1 MATTAELQ
9 RLDALLTR
17 LIPLSQAARGELIKA
32 DDWNTIVS
40 TLIELGRALYSEA
53 AGAEVPGHTHID
65 QVSLGWLD
73 TQLRTLVSGGSLKD
87 PIQEGKLSSLERKII
102 QINSEVAER
111 LNDVNATKAELDRLA
126 TRELV
131 RENSLQD
138 LDRRVDG
145 LRDSG
150 EDIGQLRLTLDG
162 ITEQIST
169 VQNIADQLRG
179 ENGEIIDVANL
190 QSVVTD
196 LGNWREQLR
205 DANGEPLTGI
215 GIDQKISDALNTL
228 VTEDELQ
235 ATLDARLEGIEDRL
249 SVDLDSRVT
258 LTMDQRMEPALND
271 LRSEINSDINR
282 QFEGLD
288 DRIAQSVADEVPGVQ
303 DALHEA
309 LTADIGRQFDELQSS
324 VLAEADT
331 RMAAVSE
338 ELRQAD
344 RQLREA
350 LDASIETQLTEMQ
363 TSLLTEVGTQIDTV
377 RSDLLQADDR
387 LQEALRTDINNQLT
401 DLRSSLLNDVDVKNE
416 ALRAELMRAD
426 QALREELDVSINT
439 RLETLKSDILNDIDG
454 RTVAIRDELLQN
466 QRVMREEIRGEF
478 NRQISTVNQ
487 SLATVRRSVD
497 QLEVRIGDD
506 VRRVFNEE
514 LASGRI
520 MSAASRDSLIA
531 ELDRRI
537 TTRVD
542 SALRR
547 VPPGG
552 GGSVRDD
559 FTDMRGI
566 GPRLHERLQAAGVH
580 TFADLA
586 GLSADKVAEITG
598 MSPNRVI
605 ELDVLGQA
613 RRRLRE

>member
-401 DLRSSLLNDVDVKNE
+401 DLRSSLLNDVDVKNA

>member
-303 DALHEA
+303 DALHES

-331 RMAAVSE
+331 RMAAVRE

-401 DLRSSLLNDVDVKNE
+401 DLRSSLLNDVDVKNA

>member
-303 DALHEA
+303 DALHES

-401 DLRSSLLNDVDVKNE
+401 DLRSSLLNDVDVKNA

-613 RRRLRE
+613 RRRLSE